1 MIQNKTRIRITWAFV
16 IMCLLGMI
24 LGWDMNDANVVMSSL
39 GSCSLVVM
47 SYVAGK
53 TINNQKQINEKSNS
67 NSDRIS

>member
-1 MIQNKTRIRITWAFV
+1 MIQNKTRIRLTWAFV
-16 IMCLLGMI
+16 FMCLLGMI

-47 SYVAGK
+47 AYVAGK